1 MELLTVHETAA
12 MLKVNPD
19 TVRRYITS
27 GRLSAVRIGRHV
39 RVPKEA
45 IEALAEPI
53 QPKEVTPMHERPQ
66 SHTDVDQRRLTDAEV
81 DAALAAMKQ
90 AQHLRDAM
98 QARRG
103 GKLLPES
110 WPELREAREERAS
123 QL

>member
-1 MELLTVHETAA
+1 MDLLTVHETAA

-27 GRLSAVRIGRHV
+27 GRLPAVRIGRRV
-39 RVPKEA
+39 RIRREA

-53 QPKEVTPMHERPQ
+53 QPKEVTTIHERLHGQ
-66 SHTDVDQRRLTDAEV
+66 AAAGQRRLTDAEV
-81 DAALAAMKQ
+81 TAALTAMKQ
-90 AQHLRDAM
+90 AQQLRETM

-103 GKLLPES
+103 GTLLPES
-110 WPELREAREERAS
+110 WPDLREAREERAN